1 MSERGRQRQ
10 RAQPVTLLVT
20 GAGGQLGTDLL
31 RVLSAVDG
39 LRPVGVSRRELDI
52 TDRAAVEAALA
63 RVRPDVV
70 LNAAGYT
77 AVDAAESD
85 EDTAHLV
92 NAVAPGF
99 LAAACAR
106 SGARLVHVSTDY
118 VFAGEATTPYEVD
131 APTGP
136 KSAYGRTK
144 LAGEQAVRSA
154 LPGASWVVRTAWLYG
169 ETGGNFVKT
178 IVRLERSHQ
187 TLDVVDDQRGAPTW
201 SRDLA
206 HGLVDLAR
214 AVTGPAGGPA
224 PGLYHGTN
232 AGDTTWYGLAR
243 AVFAEIGA
251 DPDRVRPTGT
261 DRFPRPAPRPA
272 YSVLSDAAWR
282 AAGLPPLPH
291 WRAALRTAFAEV
303 GPALRAT

>member
-1 MSERGRQRQ
+1 
-10 RAQPVTLLVT
+10 V
-20 GAGGQLGTDLL
+20 
-31 RVLSAVDG
+31 
-39 LRPVGVSRRELDI
+39 
-52 TDRAAVEAALA
+52 
-63 RVRPDVV
+63 
-70 LNAAGYT
+70 
-77 AVDAAESD
+77 
-85 EDTAHLV
+85 
-92 NAVAPGF
+92 
-99 LAAACAR
+99 AAACAR
-106 SGARLVHVSTDY
+106 AGARLVHVSTDY
-118 VFAGEATTPYEVD
+118 VFAGDATAPYEVD

-154 LPGASWVVRTAWLYG
+154 LPAASWVVRTAWLYG

-187 TLDVVDDQRGAPTW
+187 TLDVVDDQRGGPTW

-206 HGLVDLAR
+206 RGLVDLAR

-224 PGLYHGTN
+224 PGIYHGTN
-232 AGDTTWYGLAR
+232 AGDTTWCGLAR

-251 DPDRVRPTGT
+251 DPDRVRPTVT

-272 YSVLSDAAWR
+272 YSVLSDTAWR

-291 WRAALRTAFAEV
+291 WRAALRTAFAEI